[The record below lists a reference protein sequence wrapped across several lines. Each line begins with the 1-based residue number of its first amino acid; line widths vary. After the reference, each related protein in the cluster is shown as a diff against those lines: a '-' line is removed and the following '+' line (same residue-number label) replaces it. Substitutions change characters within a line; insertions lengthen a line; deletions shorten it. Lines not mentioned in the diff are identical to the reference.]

1 MILVIASMGTE
12 RIAPGIPH
20 IQNQKANQMMTRTGL
35 RVNRLAKIIGVIV
48 WPPSRRKQRLPE
60 RVDGQQANEK
70 KSQHALSDQQIDEMV
85 DAFNTNGELQGS
97 FGFSGGTK
105 PTVWGQV
112 LLPHLHRLGSRRY
125 IMTTGWPRRIEPD
138 F

>member
-1 MILVIASMGTE
+1 V
-12 RIAPGIPH
+12 
-20 IQNQKANQMMTRTGL
+20 
-35 RVNRLAKIIGVIV
+35 AKC
-48 WPPSRRKQRLPE
+48 RQRPNT
-60 RVDGQQANEK
+60 VAD
-70 KSQHALSDQQIDEMV
+70 DPWIDEMV

-97 FGFSGGTK
+97 FGFSGTK
-105 PTVWGQV
+105 PTVWGQG